1 MRKSLVAISVTL
13 SAFVSIVFA
22 GSSGMPR
29 LPERGGSEERTTTT
43 EKRGDKY
50 VDMKSDAGRQTQI
63 RGEKILIAVGNFA
76 AHHNGTVITCDSTV
90 RYSDSHL
97 ECFGNVLIKKGTTY
111 IYGDRAEYNGEANE
125 ARMYSDIIKVVDK
138 GTTMYTYNFLFNTET
153 NIGTFTGGGVVID
166 ENNRLEADRGYYNAD
181 TKEIICV
188 ERVEM
193 RDDKY
198 NMKGDSVIY
207 NMDTNSA
214 RFFRNTNIWNL
225 EDNEYLYADCGEFDD
240 AKQLYRLTEN
250 GYILTDEQEVW
261 SDSLDYYRDNGYA
274 LLKSNIQIDDT
285 KNKVLI
291 FGDWGEY
298 WKEPGNAF
306 LTDNPIM
313 ISYDTEQGDSL
324 FIRSDSMYLYTR
336 DPVAERLER
345 ERIAKHRADSIA
357 LADSLQ
363 KVAEQAAAEKAAA
376 EAAEAEAAKEK
387 KSAKKE
393 SQKTSPK
400 ESQKEVEEKS
410 VESKPLTNKERTE
423 QAKASLEKNRREGK
437 SKVER
442 ENKAKGESA
451 APQAMQAPKPA
462 AEQGGEAVASPQ
474 MPSSDSTSVATM
486 AVDSLAKDSVVVDSL
501 AVDSLKNPLDTLT
514 VKERRALEKAAELAA
529 KQHVRDSLRKIKS
542 DSLRVKLDRIADKRQ
557 AKRTAYYKKLERID
571 SLNRAKARERADK
584 RLRKRVARLERK
596 GINIIPVHDSVYR
609 RADSV
614 AIAHLLGLDTT
625 ARRMLDSLILI
636 YYPRKEVVDT
646 TVVATDTIPVD
657 STYRLIM
664 ALRNVRMY
672 RADAQMVCDS
682 LVSRS
687 TDSIIHLYKSPV
699 LWSDE
704 NQITS
709 DSMHI
714 FSRDGRLLKVKFD
727 GHPLIVSEI
736 DTTHYN
742 QIAGKEMI
750 SYFNEKS
757 ELYRNDVN
765 GNVQTIYYMMDQDS
779 VEITMMAY
787 IESGDMTAYLE
798 NRQLKGITYRTNPT
812 YFFYPIDKIPENRE
826 TKLKEFKWE
835 AVRRPVRDSVFNRTI
850 RPTER
855 EDVRKLPKPNFP
867 IERALNLR
875 KQRLMDQGRWMDRT
889 DTLSI
894 ETIEWVESV
903 QD

>member
-1 MRKSLVAISVTL
+1 MRKTLVSISVIL

-29 LPERGGSEERTTTT
+29 LPEGPQANRHTQSEQ
-43 EKRGDKY
+43 KKSDKY

-111 IYGDRAEYNGEANE
+111 IYGDRADYNGEKNE
-125 ARMYSDIIKVVDK
+125 AHIFSDIIKVVDK
-138 GTTMYTYNFLFNTET
+138 GTTMYTYNFTFNTKT

-166 ENNRLEADRGYYNAD
+166 DNNRLEADRGYYNAD

-193 RDDKY
+193 RDEKY
-198 NMKGDSVIY
+198 RMKGDSVIY
-207 NMDTNSA
+207 NMDTNGA
-214 RFFRNTNIWNL
+214 RFFRNTNIWNT

-250 GYILTDEQEVW
+250 GYILTDEQELW

-274 LLKSNIQIDDT
+274 LLKRNVQIDDV
-285 KNKVLI
+285 KNKVLV
-291 FGDWGEY
+291 FSDWGEY

-306 LTDNPIM
+306 LTDNPILV
-313 ISYDTEQGDSL
+313 SYDTEQGDSV
-324 FIRSDSMYLYTR
+324 FIRSDSMYLYTK

-363 KVAEQAAAEKAAA
+363 RIAQQAEAEKAAKNV
-376 EAAEAEAAKEK
+376 AAKPNKQEQ
-387 KSAKKE
+387 E
-393 SQKTSPK
+393 D
-400 ESQKEVEEKS
+400 EFVEEPMTDRQRTDQALASLNKLKKDRKGKGAEEQPKPRKS
-410 VESKPLTNKERTE
+410 PQQERTE
-423 QAKASLEKNRREGK
+423 EQGSADSVVVA
-437 SKVER
+437 
-442 ENKAKGESA
+442 AKGA
-451 APQAMQAPKPA
+451 
-462 AEQGGEAVASPQ
+462 
-474 MPSSDSTSVATM
+474 DSLVVDSLK
-486 AVDSLAKDSVVVDSL
+486 VDSLAT
-501 AVDSLKNPLDTLT
+501 DSLKNPLDTLT
-514 VKERRALEKAAELAA
+514 IKERKALEKAAAKAA
-529 KQHVRDSLRKIKS
+529 KQFVRDSLKKIKE

-557 AKRTAYYKKLERID
+557 AKRTAYYKNLERID
-571 SLNRAKARERADK
+571 SLNRVKARERADK
-584 RLRKRVARLERK
+584 KLRRRVARLERK
-596 GINIIPVHDSVYR
+596 GIKILPVHDSVYR
-609 RADSV
+609 NAEV
-614 AIAHLLGLDTT
+614 AALAELLGLDTIT
-625 ARRMLDSLILI
+625 NRMLDSLILI
-636 YYPRKEVVDT
+636 YYPRKAVVDT
-646 TVVATDTIPVD
+646 TAVMDTIAVD
-657 STYRLIM
+657 STYKLII
-664 ALRNVRMY
+664 ALRNVRMF

-682 LVSRS
+682 LISRS
-687 TDSIIHLYKSPV
+687 TDSVIHLYRDPV
-699 LWSDE
+699 LWNDV
-704 NQITS
+704 NQVSS

-714 FSRDGRLLKVKFD
+714 FSRDGRLLKAKFD
-727 GHPLIVSEI
+727 GHPMIVAEL
-736 DTTHYN
+736 DTAHYN

-750 SYFNEKS
+750 AYFNENS

-765 GNVQTIYYMMDQDS
+765 GNVQTIYYMQEQNS
-779 VEITMMAY
+779 PEITMMAY

-812 YFFYPIDKIPENRE
+812 YFFYPIDKIPETRE

-835 AVRRPVRDSVFNRTI
+835 GARRPVRDSVFNRTI

-855 EDVRKLPKPNFP
+855 DERRKLQMPNFP
-867 IERALNLR
+867 IERALNMR
-875 KQRLMDQGRWMDRT
+875 KQRLMNEGRWIDRT